1 MTRNELGLILFAFL
15 YCGLT
20 IAPKSAVAAQQPD
33 HQNTA
38 TPEKTAR
45 AQNQA
50 SESSNDGKDKPLI
63 TIPGLC
69 DNPPA
74 DKDAASNCKTVIT
87 RAQFEKVL
95 DAVEPGMALK
105 ARREFAQLY
114 VEALV
119 MSKKAEQ
126 MGLDKG
132 PSYAEQMKLARIQI
146 LSRQLKKMLEEKST
160 HISDEDI
167 EEYYRSNIARFE
179 KAEMD
184 RIYVPKAKQPQS
196 ASDKPLSNADP
207 QKRSSE
213 SEQTMKEE
221 ADSLRARAVDGE
233 DFAKLQADAYNFAGI
248 KSVAPNTSIK
258 VRRISLPPTQVAAMD
273 LKPGE
278 VSPVFADP
286 NGFVIYRVKTKD
298 TIPLEQARGEIKET
312 LRSQRMRDEMD
323 DILEPTTPTFDE
335 SYFAPARPPQGKTG
349 AAEPTNPTSQPHST
363 RPNW

>member
-45 AQNQA
+45 GQNQT

-69 DNPPA
+69 DKLPA

-160 HISDEDI
+160 QISDEDI

-184 RIYVPKAKQPQS
+184 RIYVPKTQEPQP
-196 ASDKPLSNADP
+196 ASDKQLSDADP
-207 QKRSSE
+207 QKRSPE
-213 SEQTMKEE
+213 SEQTMKAE
-221 ADSLRARAVDGE
+221 ADSLRARAIAGE

-278 VSPVFADP
+278 VSPGLCGPKRIRDLQGQDQRYDSFGASAGGDKRDSALTADAGR
-286 NGFVIYRVKTKD
+286 NGRHPGTHDSY
-298 TIPLEQARGEIKET
+298 
-312 LRSQRMRDEMD
+312 LRRKLFR
-323 DILEPTTPTFDE
+323 PR
-335 SYFAPARPPQGKTG
+335 PATAGQDWSCRADKSHFT
-349 AAEPTNPTSQPHST
+349 ASLH
-363 RPNW
+363 